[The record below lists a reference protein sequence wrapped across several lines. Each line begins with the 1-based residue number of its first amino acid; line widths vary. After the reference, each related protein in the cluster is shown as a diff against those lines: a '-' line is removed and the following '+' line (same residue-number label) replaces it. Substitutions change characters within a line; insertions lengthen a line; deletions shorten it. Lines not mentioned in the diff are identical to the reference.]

1 MVAALLLGLESVVCL
16 GLAAVEFAQTQS
28 SRPVVGAGAGVLL
41 VGYGAL
47 LLAAARGV
55 LRGRR
60 WARSPGVATQLLHLP
75 LAWSLRGGA
84 WEVAAALGAVSLATL
99 VCLLLPSAT
108 AVFVPAADQAPDEG

>member
-1 MVAALLLGLESVVCL
+1 MLLGLESVVCL
-16 GLAAVEFAQTQS
+16 GLAAFEFAQTQS

-41 VGYGAL
+41 LGYGAL
-47 LLAAARGV
+47 LLAAALGV

-75 LAWSLRGGA
+75 LAWSLRGDG
-84 WEVAAALGAVSLATL
+84 WEVAATLGAASVGTL

-108 AVFVPAADQAPDEG
+108 AVFVPVAERAPDEN